1 MHNDILD
8 LEPQPPSK
16 TSLKKRQRIITILL
30 SLIIHCYVTSRV
42 IVVDTL
48 TGWNLYLIIGT
59 SILST
64 LAFAGI
70 GIIINFVYNL
80 LKHKNLSFLKTLE
93 FYAKGFMVGIYILI
107 VIMILF
113 IAVDILEIILI
124 D

>member
-1 MHNDILD
+1 
-8 LEPQPPSK
+8 
-16 TSLKKRQRIITILL
+16 
-30 SLIIHCYVTSRV
+30 VTSRV